1 MRSLPA
7 APRDPESDHDK
18 EANMNMTQMALISQ
32 AGTLLVLLVIVTW
45 IVLWDSRKRWP
56 GQNAWQRLVSLFTFR
71 RHS

>member
-1 MRSLPA
+1 
-7 APRDPESDHDK
+7 
-18 EANMNMTQMALISQ
+18 MNMTQMALISQ

-71 RHS
+71 RHF